1 MSAQAPPG
9 TALAVVGAGWAG
21 LAAAVRGVQ
30 HGCAVTLFEMGPHPG
45 GRARS
50 VTQQGREQDNGQHI
64 LVGAYRRCLDLM
76 RTVGVEPGAVLARMP
91 LSLVD
96 AAGHGLRLPPG
107 PPLASFVVGV
117 ARHSRWTAG
126 ERVRLLAQAL
136 RWAAGGFAAVPDRPV
151 AEWSAALPAAVRREL
166 IEPLCVAALNTDAAS
181 ASAAVFLRVLRDA
194 LFSGRGSADLLL
206 PRQSLGDLL
215 PGPAVNWLQRHG
227 ARVLTGRRVQ
237 SLAPDGSA
245 WRVDGQAF
253 DAVVLACTAREAA
266 RLTAAV
272 DAPWAAVAAA
282 FRYEPIITVTLQAP
296 RVRSAF
302 PMVSL
307 ADGPAQFAFDLG
319 RLNPAWEGRVTLVA
333 SGAAR
338 WAEAGREDFDAAVRR
353 QVDDQLGGM
362 LPDGGQVVSVVTDKR
377 ATFRCTPGLVRPRQ
391 RVAPGL
397 WAAGDYVEGPYPAT
411 LEGAVRSGE
420 EAAHQAAGATRAR
433 AGSGPR

>member
-1 MSAQAPPG
+1 VSAQAPPG

-30 HGCAVTLFEMGPHPG
+30 QGCAVTLFEMAPHPG

-50 VTQQGREQDNGQHI
+50 VAQQDREQDNGQHI

-76 RTVGVEPGAVLARMP
+76 RTVGVEPGEVLARMP

-96 AAGHGLRLPPG
+96 AAGQGLRLPPG
-107 PPLASFVVGV
+107 PPLASFALGV

-126 ERVRLLAQAL
+126 ERIRLLAQAL

-151 AEWSAALPAAVRREL
+151 AEWSASLPAAIRREL
-166 IEPLCVAALNTDAAS
+166 IEPLCVAALNTDADN

-206 PRQSLGDLL
+206 PRQSLDDLL
-215 PGPAVNWLQRHG
+215 PGPAVGWLQRHG
-227 ARVLTGRRVQ
+227 ARVLAGRRVQ
-237 SLAPDGSA
+237 SLARDAAGWS
-245 WRVDGQAF
+245 VDGQPF
-253 DAVVLACTAREAA
+253 DGVVLACTAREAA
-266 RLTAAV
+266 RLVAAV
-272 DAPWAAVAAA
+272 DERWVAVAAG

-296 RVRSAF
+296 RVRSPF
-302 PMVSL
+302 PMISL

-338 WAEAGREDFDAAVRR
+338 WVEAGRGDFDAAVRR
-353 QVDDQLGGM
+353 QVDSQLREV
-362 LPDGGQVVSVVTDKR
+362 LPDGGQVVSVITEKR
-377 ATFRCTPGLVRPRQ
+377 ATFQCTPGLVRPRQ

-420 EAAHQAAGATRAR
+420 AAARQACETARAR
-433 AGSGPR
+433 AAGRPS